1 MFQVNDYLFYGDSLN
16 SIKEN
21 QLKNPSNISNLTI
34 SNIKDPKFVM
44 FVSGLSIDG
53 DMNEELAL
61 SSQLLVDFVSG
72 RLGGEEENKIASCIT
87 RVIISGNSIL

>member
-1 MFQVNDYLFYGDSLN
+1 LSD
-16 SIKEN
+16 
-21 QLKNPSNISNLTI
+21 LTI

-72 RLGGEEENKIASCIT
+72 RLGGEEENKIASHIT
-87 RVIISGNSIL
+87 RVIVSGNSMSQTDNSNTKELRFRPHQYYF